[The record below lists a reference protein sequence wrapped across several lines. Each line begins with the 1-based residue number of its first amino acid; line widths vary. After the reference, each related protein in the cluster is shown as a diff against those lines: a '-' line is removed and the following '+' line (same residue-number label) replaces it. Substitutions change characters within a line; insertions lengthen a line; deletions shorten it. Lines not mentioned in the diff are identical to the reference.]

1 MTGSLSPIEARAW
14 IDPPTGS
21 YIVQD
26 FPLADCLDLTLV
38 LPTFQESRNIR
49 AALQLVS
56 ETLRS
61 VKGLTFEIV
70 VVDDNSPDGTWRLAL
85 DEAGAIPELR
95 VMRRVG
101 ESGLAT
107 AVIRGWQAARGRILG
122 VMDADLQHPPEVL
135 ARLVDLASEGTDLVA
150 GSRHVEDGGVGDWS
164 VVRRM
169 VSRTAQLIG
178 LLILPEVV
186 GRVSDPMSGYFLV
199 KRSAIAG
206 RFLNPKGYKILIE
219 VLARGNVKTIAER
232 GYIFRERMEGES
244 KVSTS
249 IYLEYLEH
257 LLRLRFVLLR
267 DSRFVKFCVVGLS
280 GVVVDMAV
288 LFLLSDPRTLHFG
301 LTRSKL
307 VGAEVAILN
316 NFLWNDAWTFAS
328 LVPRAPSLRK
338 KFHRFLKFNAICSFG
353 MILGIVLLNIQFNW
367 LGMNRYVA
375 NGISILIVTAWNYL
389 VNVHLGWRSTD
400 RSTQD

>member
-1 MTGSLSPIEARAW
+1 MSTSLSPIESRAW
-14 IDPPTGS
+14 IDPPSGP
-21 YIVQD
+21 YRVQD
-26 FPLADCLDLTLV
+26 SPQADCLDLTLV

-49 AALQLVS
+49 ATLQLVS
-56 ETLRS
+56 ETLRA
-61 VKGLTFEIV
+61 VDGLTFEIV

-85 DEAGAIPELR
+85 EQAEAIPELR
-95 VMRRVG
+95 VMRRTA

-135 ARLVDLASEGTDLVA
+135 AGLISLAREGTDLVV

-164 VVRRM
+164 VIRRM
-169 VSRTAQLIG
+169 ISRTAQLIG
-178 LLILPEVV
+178 LVILPEVV

-232 GYIFRERMEGES
+232 GYVFRERLEGES

-257 LLRLRFVLLR
+257 LFRLRCVLLR
-267 DSRFVKFCVVGLS
+267 DSRFVKFCVVGLT
-280 GVVVDMAV
+280 GAVVDMTV
-288 LFLLSDPRTLHFG
+288 LYLLSDPRTLHWG

-307 VGAEVAILN
+307 VATEVAAIN
-316 NFLWNDAWTFAS
+316 NFLWNDAWTFAN
-328 LVPRAPSLRK
+328 LVPEASSLRK
-338 KFHRFLKFNAICSFG
+338 KFYRFLKFNAICSLG
-353 MILGIVLLNIQFNW
+353 MILSVVLLNLQFNL
-367 LGMNRYVA
+367 LGMNRYIA
-375 NGISILIVTAWNYL
+375 NGIAILAATSWNYFA
-389 VNVHLGWRSTD
+389 NERLGWRSTGR
-400 RSTQD
+400 RSQD